1 MSFKKQD
8 TVIIIIIELDMEWAL
23 KYMRRQVFTV
33 PMKILLYLEWFL
45 RLSQEF
51 IFQVKPV
58 FVLNKTYKLI
68 HKANAKDEHLSQK
81 HYKDY
86 NKAFMKEHAR
96 VQTLSEQPLFYIFE
110 RTERRVYY
118 S

>member
-58 FVLNKTYKLI
+58 FVLKITYILI
-68 HKANAKDEHLSQK
+68 QKAIAKYSHLSQK
-81 HYKDY
+81 HYKYY
-86 NKAFMKEHAR
+86 NKAFMKKHAL
-96 VQTLSEQPLFYIFE
+96 VQTLSEQALFYIF
-110 RTERRVYY
+110 
-118 S
+118 

>member
-58 FVLNKTYKLI
+58 FVLKMTNILI
-68 HKANAKDEHLSQK
+68 QKAIAHTGFTWNIN
-81 HYKDY
+81 Y
-86 NKAFMKEHAR
+86 
-96 VQTLSEQPLFYIFE
+96 
-110 RTERRVYY
+110 RTEEHQTELQSRIDHVCRPL
-118 S
+118 